1 MGRGKTSLLSLAAA
15 AALIGAAGGAGVYAL
30 LSPNGSTTIVRQV
43 SVDQT
48 QPTSASTVPLSVA
61 SIYQLAYRGV
71 VKVIVTTTASGL
83 PFGGGDQ
90 SSQAQGSGFVFDS
103 AGHVITNEHVVAGG
117 GTIKIQFW
125 DGTSYSAKVVGVD
138 KSTDVAVLKVS
149 APSSKLHPLSF
160 ADSSKVSVG
169 DGVVAIGAPFGLQ
182 ETVTSGIVSALHRQ
196 MTAPNNFT
204 IDDSI
209 QTDAAINHGNS
220 GGPLLDTHGQVI
232 GITSQIESDSG
243 GSDGVG
249 FAVPSSTVKSIAAK
263 LVATGKVEYAYFG
276 VKIDPTPVSSGVR
289 LATIVVGTPADKV
302 GLQTGDVVTS
312 IDGVHVA
319 TANALRAAIDAKRP
333 GDTITVT
340 YLRGGSTHTAQVTLT
355 NRPN

>member
-1 MGRGKTSLLSLAAA
+1 MGRTKTFLLSLAAA

-30 LSPNGSTTIVRQV
+30 LSPGGSTTVIRQV
-43 SVDQT
+43 TVGQT
-48 QPTSASTVPLSVA
+48 QQTSSSRARLSVA

-71 VKVIVTTTASGL
+71 VKVIATTTASGL

-90 SSQAQGSGFVFDS
+90 SSQAQGSGFVLDS

-125 DGTSYSAKVVGVD
+125 DGSSYSAKLVGVD

-220 GGPLLDTHGQVI
+220 GGPLLDTQGRVI

-249 FAVPSSTVKSIAAK
+249 FAVPSNTVHTIATK
-263 LVATGKVEYAYFG
+263 LVASGKVEHAYLG
-276 VKIDPTPVSSGVR
+276 VS
-289 LATIVVGTPADKV
+289 LATAPNSKGVQLETIRPGTPAETA
-302 GLQTGDVVTS
+302 GLRTGDVVTS
-312 IDGVHVA
+312 VSGVHVA
-319 TANALRAAIDAKRP
+319 NSDALRAAIDAHHP
-333 GDTITVT
+333 GDSITIT
-340 YLRGGSTHTAQVTLT
+340 YLRGGSTHTAKVTLT
-355 NRPN
+355 NRPS